1 MTTDPSITTPDSRPV
16 IYDNHGR
23 PITYLR
29 LAVTD
34 RCNLRCFYC
43 MPEEGIKYLHKSKLL
58 SYEEMLR
65 IVGVLAELGVHK
77 VRITGGEPFV
87 RNNLVDFLYRL
98 ADIQGIDELNITTNG
113 VLTGQY
119 LKQMKEIGIRSVN
132 LSLDTLVATKFNTI
146 TLRNQFE
153 KVIDNLHL
161 LLNNDFKVKVNVVL
175 MKGFNENEIVDF
187 VKLTQFLP
195 ISVRFI
201 EFMPFAGNEWDRSK
215 MVSQNEILSKV
226 ETCFT
231 SDKIQKLEDEKNFT
245 ARTYKIKGFQGD
257 FGIISS
263 ITNPFCDSC
272 NRIRLTA
279 NGKIKNCL
287 FSNSE
292 TDLLTAFR
300 NGESITNLIAQSVQN
315 KKKVRAGM
323 ETFSEI
329 NDPSLHF
336 DNRSMIAIGG

>member
-1 MTTDPSITTPDSRPV
+1 MTPSNTILMDGF
-16 IYDNHGR
+16 GR
-23 PITYLR
+23 RHNYLR
-29 LAVTD
+29 ISLLEK
-34 RCNLRCFYC
+34 CNLRCTYC
-43 MPEEGIKYLHKSKLL
+43 MPADGIAL
-58 SYEEMLR
+58 SPKASLMTADE
-65 IVGVLAELGVHK
+65 IFGIAQTFVQNGVDKIRL
-77 VRITGGEPFV
+77 TGGEPLL
-87 RNNLVDFLYRL
+87 RKDFPEIITKL
-98 ADIQGIDELNITTNG
+98 ASLDISLSITTNG
-113 VLTGQY
+113 ILIDRHIDV
-119 LKQMKEIGIRSVN
+119 LKQFKVRKIN
-132 LSLDTLVATKFNTI
+132 LSLDTLVSAKFHSI

-153 KVIDNLHL
+153 KVVDNLHL
-161 LLNNDFKVKVNVVL
+161 LLNHDFQVKVNVVL
-175 MKGFNENEIVDF
+175 MKGFNDNEIVDF

-215 MVSQNEILSKV
+215 MVSQNEILSLV
-226 ETCFT
+226 GNTFAE
-231 SDKIQKLEDEKNFT
+231 DEIQKLEDEKNFT

-279 NGKIKNCL
+279 DGKIKNCL

-292 TDLLTAFR
+292 TDLLTPFR
-300 NGESITNLIAQSVQN
+300 NGEPITNLISESVQN

-323 ETFSEI
+323 VTIDEM
-329 NDPSLHF
+329 NDPAKHF